1 LPYTPFAMT
10 TYYIQAANTELWV
23 TDAAITFTPQDEAET
38 LSGAYAIAGLVDC
51 HSHSTFDLSSHD
63 LQPGAAE
70 TVAANMRDYFSA
82 GVTAIRDAGGVSMA
96 AVEARDPHI
105 VAAGRFLAPP
115 GRYFTDWIL
124 PTEADGLVAAA
135 TAQVAAGATWVKVV
149 DDWFSPDSGRVEQ
162 HYDPSTLTDVVLA
175 VHAAGAR
182 VAMHCMDTASVE
194 AALASGVD
202 SVEHG
207 CNVQPEQIE
216 RMAAAGTAW
225 CPTIA
230 LISGFM
236 LHQEVPD
243 PDYQTRVRAFYNED
257 LAVLLPQAAALGVPI
272 LAGSDTIPP
281 ADFWQEIAAL
291 HRYGLDAEAALA
303 SATTTARSYLGLPD
317 LQEGAPADVVLYDA
331 DPRHDPGVL
340 QRPALVMV
348 GGEVIG
354 KGGGSA

>member
-1 LPYTPFAMT
+1 MT
-10 TYYIQAANTELWV
+10 AYHIDAVNSELWV
-23 TDAAITFTPQDEAET
+23 TDGTVTFTPQDHAET

-51 HSHSTFDLSSHD
+51 HSHSTFDLSDRD

-70 TVAANMRDYFSA
+70 TVAANMRDYFAA

-96 AVEARDPHI
+96 AVEARDQRI
-105 VAAGRFLAPP
+105 IAAGRFLAPP
-115 GRYFTDWIL
+115 GRYFTDWTL
-124 PTEADGLVAAA
+124 PTEGDALVTAA

-162 HYDPSTLTDVVLA
+162 HYDPSTLTEMVQVV
-175 VHAAGAR
+175 HDAGAR

-194 AALASGVD
+194 AALVSGVD

-207 CNVQPEQIE
+207 CNIQPDQIE
-216 RMAAAGTAW
+216 RMAVAGTAW
-225 CPTIA
+225 CPTIT
-230 LISGFM
+230 LVSGFM

-243 PDYQTRVRAFYNED
+243 PDYQLRVRAFYQEE

-281 ADFWQEIAAL
+281 ADFWQEIRAL
-291 HRYGLDAEAALA
+291 HRYGLDADTAIAA
-303 SATTTARSYLGLPD
+303 ATTTARSYLGLRD
-317 LQEGAPADVVLYDA
+317 LEEGAPADVVLYQA
-331 DPRHDPGVL
+331 DPRHDPEVL

-348 GGEVIG
+348 GGDVIA
-354 KGGGSA
+354 SSDANA

>member
-1 LPYTPFAMT
+1 MT
-10 TYYIQAANTELWV
+10 TYRVRAANIELW
-23 TDAAITFTPQDEAET
+23 AADGTITFAPQDDAET

-51 HSHSTFDLSSHD
+51 HAHSTFDLSDRD

-70 TVAANMRDYFSA
+70 TVAANMRDYYAA

-96 AVEARDPHI
+96 AVEARDPRI
-105 VAAGRFLAPP
+105 LAAGRFLAPP
-115 GRYFTDWIL
+115 GRYFTDWTL

-135 TAQVAAGATWVKVV
+135 TGQVAAGATWVKIV
-149 DDWFSPDSGRVEQ
+149 DDWFSPESGRVEQ
-162 HYDPSTLTDVVLA
+162 HYEPSTLTDVVQA

-194 AALASGVD
+194 AALVSGVD

-207 CNVQPEQIE
+207 CNIQPEQIE
-216 RMAAAGTAW
+216 RMAAAGTPW
-225 CPTIA
+225 CPTIT
-230 LISGFM
+230 LVSGFM

-243 PDYQTRVRAFYNED
+243 PDYQTRVRAFYNEG

-291 HRYGLDAEAALA
+291 HRYGLDAETAIA
-303 SATTTARSYLGLPD
+303 SATSTARSYLGLRD
-317 LQEGAPADVVLYDA
+317 LEEGAPADVVLYDA
-331 DPRHDPGVL
+331 DPRDDPEVL
-340 QRPALVMV
+340 ERPALVMV
-348 GGEVIG
+348 GGEVIAKRG
-354 KGGGSA
+354 PFPFV

>member
-1 LPYTPFAMT
+1 MT
-10 TYYIQAANTELWV
+10 AYHVRAPNIELWV
-23 TDAAITFTPQDEAET
+23 SGGTITFTPQDAAET
-38 LSGAYAIAGLVDC
+38 LTGAYAIAGLVDC
-51 HSHSTFDLSSHD
+51 HSHATFDLSDRD
-63 LQPGAAE
+63 LQPGAVE
-70 TVAANMRDYFSA
+70 TVAANMRDYFTA

-96 AVEARDPHI
+96 AVEARDSRI

-115 GRYFTDWIL
+115 GRYFTDWTL

-135 TAQVAAGATWVKVV
+135 TGQVAAGATWVKII
-149 DDWFSPDSGRVEQ
+149 DDWFSPDSGLVEQ
-162 HYDPSTLTDVVLA
+162 HYDSSTLTEVVQA

-194 AALASGVD
+194 AALAAGID

-207 CNVQPEQIE
+207 CNIQPDQVE

-225 CPTIA
+225 CPTIT
-230 LISGFM
+230 LVSGFM
-236 LHQEVPD
+236 LNQEVPD
-243 PDYQTRVRAFYNED
+243 PAYQTRVRAFYNEE

-291 HRYGLDAEAALA
+291 HRYGLDAEAAIA
-303 SATTTARSYLGLPD
+303 SATGTARSYLGLPD
-317 LQEGAPADVVLYDA
+317 LEEGVPADVVLYAA
-331 DPRHDPGVL
+331 DPRDDPEVL

-348 GGEVIG
+348 GGEVIVQAMTG
-354 KGGGSA
+354 A